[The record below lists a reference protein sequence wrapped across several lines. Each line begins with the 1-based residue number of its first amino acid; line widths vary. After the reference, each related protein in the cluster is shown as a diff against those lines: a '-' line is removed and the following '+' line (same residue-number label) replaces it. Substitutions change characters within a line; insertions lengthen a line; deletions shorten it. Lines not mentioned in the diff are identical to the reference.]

1 MPGENTNPPQGG
13 RHEENRDTEG
23 AGFGPP
29 PPPWP
34 GRPEEP
40 GGVAAGP
47 GPLASGPS
55 AGVHG
60 GTGEVGG
67 PGFGPPAPPAYP
79 PTVPPRPPAPAQ
91 PLRALAVGL
100 LNLTGLG
107 LGYAALRAWTGLA
120 VCCIATGVLLVV
132 ALPADADGVPGA
144 LVVGYLLVL
153 LAVAAHGAAKGL
165 RTPLFWPPSP
175 AVALALA
182 LALLLVPAGGTLL
195 YDRAQDD
202 AHHAAVER
210 MLLGRLDAADRTVAS
225 AQGTPFA
232 TSQPRF
238 RQALGTYRELAEK
251 HPESA
256 AAARVPDR
264 LRAYYEAVGEPYAQK
279 KYCEA
284 LAPLKYLRTV
294 PATLGEKRVGSLA
307 DWPEQRLPTALYEC
321 GAAAVGSAGTA
332 YGAPRAQF
340 NELLADFPRSPQA
353 ARVEPALGRSI
364 SAAVKDVADDP
375 CEATD
380 RLKLLAAQA
389 AALEGGPGAVA
400 TALDKDAARAR
411 GEIPGGAY
419 ACGVDAYRDK
429 DFDTAGERLTDFVKT
444 YENDRHVP
452 LAKKIVTAAEIAG
465 EEPAA
470 GRKLPTLASGGS
482 ISVTLTNDSPDPV
495 EVLYTGPVTGRV
507 TLAACHGCKR
517 YDWTDTLS
525 PSFKPCSAGR
535 NYPKRTISLP
545 AGTTYFLHK
554 PLGGGAPSSPGT
566 DTAKLRPNY
575 LYTECAYVT
584 RGPGINPSDIA
595 G

>member
-1 MPGENTNPPQGG
+1 MPP
-13 RHEENRDTEG
+13 
-23 AGFGPP
+23 
-29 PPPWP
+29 
-34 GRPEEP
+34 
-40 GGVAAGP
+40 
-47 GPLASGPS
+47 
-55 AGVHG
+55 
-60 GTGEVGG
+60 
-67 PGFGPPAPPAYP
+67 GPPAPA
-79 PTVPPRPPAPAQ
+79 R

-100 LNLTGLG
+100 LNLSGLG
-107 LGYAALRAWTGLA
+107 LGYALLRAWAALV
-120 VCCIATGVLLVV
+120 VCWIATGVLLVL
-132 ALPADADGVPGA
+132 ALPADADGVPGT
-144 LVVGYLLVL
+144 LVAGYLLVL
-153 LAVAAHGAAKGL
+153 LAAATHGAVKGL
-165 RTPLFWPPSP
+165 RTPLSWPPSA

-182 LALLLVPAGGTLL
+182 LALLVVPVGGTLL
-195 YDRAQDD
+195 YDQAREE

-210 MLLGRLDAADRTVAS
+210 VLLGRLDAADATVES
-225 AQGTPFA
+225 LRGLPFA
-232 TSQPRF
+232 ASEPRL
-238 RQALGTYRELAEK
+238 RQALGEYRELAEK

-256 AAARVPDR
+256 AAARVPNR

-294 PATLGEKRVGSLA
+294 PATLGEKRVGPLA
-307 DWPEQRLPTALYEC
+307 DWPEERLPTALYEC
-321 GAAAVGSAGTA
+321 GAAAVGRTSTG
-332 YGAPRAQF
+332 YDAPRAPF
-340 NELLADFPRSPQA
+340 GELLADFPRTPQA
-353 ARVEPALGRSI
+353 ARVEPALRRSI
-364 SAAVKDVADDP
+364 SAAVKDIADDP

-380 RLKLLAAQA
+380 RLGLLAAQA
-389 AALEGGPGAVA
+389 AALEDGPGAVA
-400 TALDKDAARAR
+400 AALGEDADRAR

-429 DFDTAGERLTDFVKT
+429 DFDTAGERLTDFVDT
-444 YENDRHVP
+444 YKKDRRVA
-452 LAKKIVTAAEIAG
+452 LAKKIVTAAEIAE

-507 TLAACHGCKR
+507 TLAACHGCER
-517 YDWTDTLS
+517 YDWADTLS

-535 NYPKRTISLP
+535 DYPKRTISLP

-554 PLGGGAPSSPGT
+554 PLGGGAPSRPGT

-584 RGPGINPSDIA
+584 RGLGINPSDIA